1 ILLYRIAITNAFKF
15 NKIKIIKNIKHHANT
30 LNKNTVTLKDNKN
43 HNKKQINQL
52 SHAIIKHHIDYAPCI
67 TNSCM

>member
-1 ILLYRIAITNAFKF
+1 MKMK
-15 NKIKIIKNIKHHANT
+15 NKIVETNENNNYKNIKHHTNT
-30 LNKNTVTLKDNKN
+30 PNKNTVTLKDNKN
-43 HNKKQINQL
+43 NNKKRINQL

>member
-1 ILLYRIAITNAFKF
+1 N
-15 NKIKIIKNIKHHANT
+15 KIIKNIKHHANT

-43 HNKKQINQL
+43 RNKKRINQL